1 MIKFD
6 AEFKSDEIFKVFKNA
21 TPKFFRKAGAYIRRI
36 AQNSIKRK
44 NDPDKHSPAGKPP
57 FYHGTAMGGGLNFKQ
72 SILFSATK
80 DSVVIGPIANRLGAL
95 GALHEYGGNQEIEY
109 VASERF
115 GHVFKV
121 GERGPISTAKF
132 ANVQGRRIHGYFD
145 PLTGYPVIDAPLTT
159 TRMAAHATRVNSR
172 VLSKYFTKSK
182 IVSYPARPFMRP
194 AFSKSQPYLMQLFK
208 ETL

>member
-95 GALHEYGGNQEIEY
+95 GALHEFGGNQEIVVFADTESKVEVY
-109 VASERF
+109 NLQGANVFAGNESGELRVPVASGVYAVRVSN
-115 GHVFKV
+115 GQGTMVKV
-121 GERGPISTAKF
+121 VAVK
-132 ANVQGRRIHGYFD
+132 
-145 PLTGYPVIDAPLTT
+145 
-159 TRMAAHATRVNSR
+159 
-172 VLSKYFTKSK
+172 
-182 IVSYPARPFMRP
+182 
-194 AFSKSQPYLMQLFK
+194 
-208 ETL
+208 